1 MALDST
7 RPWRK
12 RAGQL
17 RRRLTSQLTL
27 MATWVLNF
35 VLNTF
40 ELTGNTTARYLNRET
55 VNVSFQFDEITFEGF
70 SKENL

>member
-1 MALDST
+1 MSSALDST

-17 RRRLTSQLTL
+17 RRRLTAQLTL
-27 MATWVLNF
+27 MATWVLNL

-40 ELTGNTTARYLNRET
+40 ELTGKTTARYL
-55 VNVSFQFDEITFEGF
+55 
-70 SKENL
+70 KESE

>member
-1 MALDST
+1 MSSALDST

-17 RRRLTSQLTL
+17 RRRLTAQLTL
-27 MATWVLNF
+27 MATCVLYF

-40 ELTGNTTARYLNRET
+40 ELTGKTTARYLNQKGL
-55 VNVSFQFDEITFEGF
+55 SAQ
-70 SKENL
+70 S